1 MSDHKFD
8 RLLSEIRNEA
18 IDDRVVA
25 EASDRVWN
33 SISAAPSAQL
43 SMQKLRS
50 CEDFQALIPAYLE
63 KTLPEPRQ
71 LLFQDHLHQ
80 CVACRHAVEQA
91 RAGEMQIVRR
101 PAWHT
106 DRQLDLYA
114 TAARAFPVW
123 RWAIGAAAVIVA
135 GVAAFALWGGYF
147 PGQHVVRGSVQNV
160 DGSLYAV
167 VDDQVRLIPAGYQI
181 RNGDEIRTAKGSNA
195 VVRLLDG
202 SLVEMGERSDLSVS
216 RQWKGTTIRLDGGHI
231 IVQAAKQRTGRL
243 YVATDDCLVSVK
255 GTIFSVNHG
264 TKGSRV
270 AVIEGVVRVSAGDQ
284 TTDLRAGDEQT
295 SSSSLSKIP
304 IRNEIAWS
312 RNSAKYLALLG
323 DFALLQKQFEAIPGP
338 GLRYSSDLLPYVPD
352 NTAVYAAIP
361 NLAATLGEARQ
372 LFQDRLQ
379 QSPALRNWWKE
390 QQRGKGPKLT
400 DLMDQLK
407 TFSSYLGDEI
417 VFAVPKAGT
426 NYSAPMMLAR
436 VRQPGLEDF
445 LQGQMKHYTGTGPA
459 PGSLQ
464 IVHDLSALSHSE
476 NQPANHPFLIYVNN
490 GVLVASPDV
499 AELQRTVARMQESGA
514 SHFTETPLYQQ
525 VLHAYQQGAGWLF
538 CADMEQIVAQHV
550 QNGSDHPLPTGI
562 ADVRYLMLERREIG
576 GKTVDQAALTFASQ
590 RRGVASWLAA
600 PASMGGLEFVSPDA
614 SMVSSLVIKNPK
626 SIVEE
631 MFQMIGSSD
640 QDFQKDLA
648 QFESKAG
655 VRVVDDIAAPLG
667 GEATFAFDGP
677 VLPTPR
683 WKIILEVYD
692 PATLQSTIGKLVEG
706 FNREA
711 GKSAS
716 PLQLSQQQVG
726 SQTYY
731 TLHNSEQPNLEIDY
745 TYVDSYLIA
754 GPDISTL
761 SRAIQSRQ
769 SGNSLT
775 HSQTF
780 QALLPSDGYT
790 NFSAIFYHN
799 IGPVVGP
806 LVEQIQ
812 AVGTLTPQQQQSI
825 ATLQANTAPG
835 LIYAYGE
842 PDRIVV
848 ASNSGFMGFDLGTLM
863 TLGQGGPI
871 PTQMFLGPATMMKH
885 ADSTSGSTQ

>member
-25 EASDRVWN
+25 QASDRVW
-33 SISAAPSAQL
+33 SSLSASPVQ

-50 CEDFQALIPAYLE
+50 CEDFQTLIPAYLE
-63 KTLPEPRQ
+63 KNLPEARR
-71 LLFQDHLHQ
+71 LLFQDHVHQ

-91 RAGEMQIVRR
+91 RGGEMQIVRR
-101 PAWHT
+101 PAWQAVPQT
-106 DRQLDLYA
+106 K
-114 TAARAFPVW
+114 TAVVFPVW
-123 RWAIGAAAVIVA
+123 RWAMSAAAIAV
-135 GVAAFALWGGYF
+135 VAAATFALLNGFF

-167 VDDQVRLIPAGYQI
+167 VDDQVRLIPAGYEI

-202 SLVEMGERSDLSVS
+202 SLVEMGERADLSVS
-216 RQWKGTTIRLDGGHI
+216 REWKGTTIRLDGGHI

-295 SSSSLSKIP
+295 SSSSLSKVP
-304 IRNEIAWS
+304 IQNEIAWS

-352 NTAVYAAIP
+352 NTSVYAAIP
-361 NLAATLGEARQ
+361 NLAATLGEANQ

-379 QSPALRNWWKE
+379 QSPALRSWWNE

-400 DLMDQLK
+400 DLIDQLK

-417 VFAVPKAGT
+417 VFALPKEGATYG
-426 NYSAPMMLAR
+426 SPVILAR

-445 LQGQMKHYTGTGPA
+445 LQGEMKHYSGTGPA

-464 IVHDLSALSHSE
+464 ILHDLSALPQS
-476 NQPANHPFLIYVNN
+476 ANHPLLVYVNN
-490 GVLVASPDV
+490 GVFVATPD
-499 AELQRTVARMQESGA
+499 AAQLQSTVARMQESGA

-525 VLHAYQQGAGWLF
+525 VQHAYQQGAGWLF

-550 QNGSDHPLPTGI
+550 HDGREHELPPGVG
-562 ADVRYLMLERREIG
+562 DVRYLMMERREVG
-576 GKTVDQAALTFASQ
+576 GKTENQAALTFASE

-600 PASMGGLEFVSPDA
+600 PASMGGLDFVSPNA
-614 SMVSSLVIKNPK
+614 SMVSSVVIKNPK

-631 MFQMIGSSD
+631 IFQMIGSGD
-640 QDFQKDLA
+640 KNFEQDLSE
-648 QFESKAG
+648 FESKTG

-667 GEATFAFDGP
+667 GEVTFAFDGP

-683 WKIILEVYD
+683 WKVILEVYD
-692 PATLQSTIGKLVEG
+692 PATLQSTIGKLVES

-711 GKSAS
+711 PPSKGS
-716 PLQLSQQQVG
+716 LQLSQQQVG

-731 TLHNSEQPNLEIDY
+731 TLHNSEQPNMEIDY

-761 SRAIQSRQ
+761 SRSIQEHQ

-799 IGPVVGP
+799 IGPIVGP
-806 LVEQIQ
+806 LVDQIKT
-812 AVGTLTPQQQQSI
+812 VGSLTPQQQQSI
-825 ATLQANTAPG
+825 TTLQANTAPG

-871 PTQMFLGPATMMKH
+871 PMQMFLGPEVVMKNRGSN
-885 ADSTSGSTQ
+885 DSPNGSTQ

>member
-18 IDDRVVA
+18 IDDRIVA
-25 EASDRVWN
+25 EASDRVW
-33 SISAAPSAQL
+33 SSMSASPSAPF
-43 SMQKLRS
+43 SMQKLRG

-63 KTLPEPRQ
+63 KNLPEARR
-71 LLFQDHLHQ
+71 LLVQDHVYQ

-91 RAGEMQIVRR
+91 RHGEIQIVHR
-101 PAWHT
+101 PTWQT
-106 DRQLDLYA
+106 DRQTK
-114 TAARAFPVW
+114 TAPSGFAVW
-123 RWAIGAAAVIVA
+123 RWAMSAAAVAVA
-135 GVAAFALWGGYF
+135 GVATLALWNGFF

-202 SLVEMGERSDLSVS
+202 SLVEMDERSDLSVS

-295 SSSSLSKIP
+295 STSSLSKVP
-304 IRNEIAWS
+304 IQNEIAWS
-312 RNSAKYLALLG
+312 RNSATYLALLG

-361 NLAATLGEARQ
+361 NLAATLGEASQ

-379 QSPALRNWWKE
+379 QSPALRSWWN
-390 QQRGKGPKLT
+390 QQHGKSPKLT

-417 VFAVPKAGT
+417 VFAVPKEGA
-426 NYSAPMMLAR
+426 NYSSPIMLAR

-445 LQGQMKHYTGTGPA
+445 LQGELKHYSGTGPA

-464 IVHDLSALSHSE
+464 IVHDLSAVPQL
-476 NQPANHPFLIYVNN
+476 ANHPFLVYVNN

-514 SHFTETPLYQQ
+514 SHFTETPLYEQ
-525 VLHAYQQGAGWLF
+525 VLHAYQQGASWLF

-550 QNGSDHPLPTGI
+550 HDGSEHQLPPGI
-562 ADVRYLMLERREIG
+562 GDVRYLMLERREVG
-576 GKTVDQAALTFASQ
+576 GKTENQAALTFASE

-626 SIVEE
+626 SILEE
-631 MFQMIGSSD
+631 MFQMIGSGD
-640 QDFQKDLA
+640 QNFQQDLE
-648 QFESKAG
+648 QFETKTG

-667 GEATFAFDGP
+667 GEVTFAFDGP

-683 WKIILEVYD
+683 WKVILEVYD
-692 PATLQSTIGKLVEG
+692 PATLQSTIGKLIES

-711 GKSAS
+711 GNSGG
-716 PLQLSQQQVG
+716 PFQLAQRQVG

-731 TLHNSEQPNLEIDY
+731 TLHNSEQRNLEIDY

-754 GPDISTL
+754 GPDIGTL
-761 SRAIQSRQ
+761 SRAIQDRQ

-799 IGPVVGP
+799 TGPVVGP
-806 LVEQIQ
+806 LVEQIKTI
-812 AVGTLTPQQQQSI
+812 GTLTPQQQQSI

-848 ASNSGFMGFDLGTLM
+848 ASDSGFMGFDLGTLM
-863 TLGQGGPI
+863 TLERGGPI
-871 PTQMFLGPATMMKH
+871 PTEMFLGPATVMKH
-885 ADSTSGSTQ
+885 PGSTGSSTQ

>member
-8 RLLSEIRNEA
+8 QLLSEIRNEA

-25 EASDRVWN
+25 EASDRVW
-33 SISAAPSAQL
+33 SSMSASPSAPF
-43 SMQKLRS
+43 SMQKLRG

-63 KTLPEPRQ
+63 KNLPEARR
-71 LLFQDHLHQ
+71 LLVKDHVYQ

-91 RAGEMQIVRR
+91 RRGEIQIVHR
-101 PAWHT
+101 PAWQT
-106 DRQLDLYA
+106 DRQTK
-114 TAARAFPVW
+114 TALSSFSVW
-123 RWAIGAAAVIVA
+123 RWAMSAAAVAVA
-135 GVAAFALWGGYF
+135 GVATLALWNGFF

-202 SLVEMGERSDLSVS
+202 SLVEMDERSDLSVS

-295 SSSSLSKIP
+295 SSSSLSKVP
-304 IRNEIAWS
+304 IQNEIAWS
-312 RNSAKYLALLG
+312 RNSATYLALLG

-361 NLAATLGEARQ
+361 NLAATLGEASQ

-379 QSPALRNWWKE
+379 QSPALRSWWN
-390 QQRGKGPKLT
+390 QQQHGKSPKLT

-417 VFAVPKAGT
+417 VFAVPKEGG
-426 NYSAPMMLAR
+426 NYSSPIMLAR

-445 LQGQMKHYTGTGPA
+445 LQGELKHYSGTGPA

-464 IVHDLSALSHSE
+464 IVHDLSAVPQS
-476 NQPANHPFLIYVNN
+476 ANHPFLVYVNH

-499 AELQRTVARMQESGA
+499 AELQRTAARMQESGA
-514 SHFTETPLYQQ
+514 SHFTETPLYEQ
-525 VLHAYQQGAGWLF
+525 VLHAYQQGASWLF

-550 QNGSDHPLPTGI
+550 HDGSDHQLPPGI
-562 ADVRYLMLERREIG
+562 GDVRYLMLERREVG
-576 GKTVDQAALTFASQ
+576 GKTENQAALTFASE

-626 SIVEE
+626 SILEE
-631 MFQMIGSSD
+631 MFQMIGSGD
-640 QDFQKDLA
+640 QNFQQDLE
-648 QFESKAG
+648 QFETKTG
-655 VRVVDDIAAPLG
+655 VRLVDDIAAPLG
-667 GEATFAFDGP
+667 GEVTFAFDGP

-683 WKIILEVYD
+683 WKVILEVYD
-692 PATLQSTIGKLVEG
+692 PATLQSTIGKLIES

-711 GKSAS
+711 RNSRG
-716 PLQLSQQQVG
+716 PFQLAQRQVG

-731 TLHNSEQPNLEIDY
+731 TLHNSERPYFEIDY

-754 GPDISTL
+754 GPDIGTL
-761 SRAIQSRQ
+761 SRAVQDRQ

-799 IGPVVGP
+799 TGPVVGP
-806 LVEQIQ
+806 LVEQVKTI
-812 AVGTLTPQQQQSI
+812 GTLTPQQQQSI

-835 LIYAYGE
+835 LIYAYGG

-848 ASNSGFMGFDLGTLM
+848 ASDSGFMGFDLGTLM
-863 TLGQGGPI
+863 TLERGGPI
-871 PTQMFLGPATMMKH
+871 PTEMFLGPATVMKH
-885 ADSTSGSTQ
+885 PGSAGSSTR

>member
-8 RLLSEIRNEA
+8 GLLSEIRSEV
-18 IDDRVVA
+18 IDDRLVA
-25 EASDRVWN
+25 EASDRVWS
-33 SISAAPSAQL
+33 SISASPSAPF
-43 SMQKLRS
+43 SVQKLRG

-63 KTLPEPRQ
+63 KNLPEARR
-71 LLFQDHLHQ
+71 LLVQDHVYQ

-91 RAGEMQIVRR
+91 RRGEIQIVHR
-101 PAWHT
+101 PAWQT
-106 DRQLDLYA
+106 DRQTK
-114 TAARAFPVW
+114 TAPSSFPVW
-123 RWAIGAAAVIVA
+123 RWAMSAAAVAVA
-135 GVAAFALWGGYF
+135 GVATLALWNGFF
-147 PGQHVVRGSVQNV
+147 PGQHVVRGSIQNV

-202 SLVEMGERSDLSVS
+202 SLVEMDERSDLSVS

-295 SSSSLSKIP
+295 STSSLSKVP
-304 IRNEIAWS
+304 IQNEIAWS
-312 RNSAKYLALLG
+312 RNSATYLALLG

-361 NLAATLGEARQ
+361 NLAATLGEASQ

-379 QSPALRNWWKE
+379 QSPALRSWWN
-390 QQRGKGPKLT
+390 QQQHGKSPKLT

-417 VFAVPKAGT
+417 VFALPKEGA
-426 NYSAPMMLAR
+426 NYSSPIMLAR

-445 LQGQMKHYTGTGPA
+445 LQGELTHYSGTGPA

-464 IVHDLSALSHSE
+464 IVHDLSAVPQS
-476 NQPANHPFLIYVNN
+476 ANHPFLVYVNN

-514 SHFTETPLYQQ
+514 SHFTETPLYEQ
-525 VLHAYQQGAGWLF
+525 VLHAYQQGASWLF

-550 QNGSDHPLPTGI
+550 HDGSDHQLPPGI
-562 ADVRYLMLERREIG
+562 GDVRYLMLERREVG
-576 GKTVDQAALTFASQ
+576 GKTENQAALTFASE

-600 PASMGGLEFVSPDA
+600 PASMGGLEFVSSDA

-631 MFQMIGSSD
+631 MFQMIGSAD
-640 QDFQKDLA
+640 QNFQRDLE
-648 QFESKAG
+648 QFETKTG

-667 GEATFAFDGP
+667 GEVTFAFDGP

-683 WKIILEVYD
+683 WKVILEVYD
-692 PATLQSTIGKLVEG
+692 PATLQSTIGKLIES

-711 GKSAS
+711 GNSGG
-716 PLQLSQQQVG
+716 PFQLAQRQVG

-754 GPDISTL
+754 GPDIGTL
-761 SRAIQSRQ
+761 SRAIQDRQ
-769 SGNSLT
+769 GGNGLT

-799 IGPVVGP
+799 TGPVVGP
-806 LVEQIQ
+806 LLEQIKTID
-812 AVGTLTPQQQQSI
+812 TLTPQQQQSI

-835 LIYAYGE
+835 LIYVYGE

-848 ASNSGFMGFDLGTLM
+848 ASDSGFMGFDLGTLM
-863 TLGQGGPI
+863 TLERGGPI
-871 PTQMFLGPATMMKH
+871 PTEMFLGPATVIKH
-885 ADSTSGSTQ
+885 PGSAGSSTQ